1 MKYIQSYLAIILFVF
16 VSCTGTAGTK
26 KTEASTMRQVLN
38 GKILIGCAVNVNQT
52 NGEDSVGSAIIAAQY
67 NSITPENCMKSEVI
81 HPEENRYDFIA
92 SDAYVDYGMNHGMFI
107 IGHCLVWHSQ
117 LAPWFCVDK
126 DGKNVSPEVL
136 KQRLKTH
143 IETIVGRYKGRIKG
157 WDVVNEAFN
166 DDGTYRQSKF
176 YQILGEE
183 FIPLAFQYAHEA
195 DPDAE
200 LYYNDYSMVGAQ
212 KRDSVISMVRKLK
225 ARGIRIDGIGMQM
238 HSTMEDPNLS
248 GVEKSIE
255 AFASTGCKVM
265 ITEFDMS
272 VLPNP
277 FAGTNASVA
286 NRFAYTEKTDPFSK
300 GLPDSVST
308 AWNKRMNDFFLLFL
322 KHADVI
328 SRVTMWGLAD
338 SDSWRNDWPIR
349 GRTDYPLLF
358 DRSHQSKAIVDSII
372 SEAKK
377 VSVVKR

>member
-1 MKYIQSYLAIILFVF
+1 
-16 VSCTGTAGTK
+16 
-26 KTEASTMRQVLN
+26 
-38 GKILIGCAVNVNQT
+38 
-52 NGEDSVGSAIIAAQY
+52 
-67 NSITPENCMKSEVI
+67 
-81 HPEENRYDFIA
+81 
-92 SDAYVDYGMNHGMFI
+92 
-107 IGHCLVWHSQ
+107 
-117 LAPWFCVDK
+117 
-126 DGKNVSPEVL
+126 
-136 KQRLKTH
+136 
-143 IETIVGRYKGRIKG
+143 ETIVGRYKGRIKG